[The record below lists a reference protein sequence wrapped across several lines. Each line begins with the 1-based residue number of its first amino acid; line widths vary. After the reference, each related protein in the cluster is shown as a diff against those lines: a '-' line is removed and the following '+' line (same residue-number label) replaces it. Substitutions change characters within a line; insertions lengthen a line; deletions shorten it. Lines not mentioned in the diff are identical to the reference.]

1 MRWGRFAGALF
12 FAAALL
18 GAPLAPFGAQWSPR
32 REVRIGVAGLPV
44 SLEPAAALDGATPL
58 VARQVFD
65 TLVVW
70 REGSTDIEPGLATR
84 WSVSRDGLVWS
95 FTLRDN
101 VRFHDGT
108 ALTAADVAA
117 SFDRHLRDP
126 SRPAVV
132 WAALLGG
139 VPGVVREIRATD
151 PRTLQIVLVQP
162 YAPLLTVLAHPG
174 FGVARQVTGPDGA
187 PRLVG
192 TGPFRVVDVS
202 SGRLVV
208 EAVAGHWAGSP
219 RAERIVFL
227 EVPNE
232 EHAEAELG
240 QRGLD
245 IWFPSA
251 PPQRNEGVLS
261 MPGLTVGYLAFQTEK
276 EPFSSKKV
284 RQAVA
289 SAIDPAALG
298 LTLGRT
304 AVPLQSFLPP
314 GAWARREVF
323 PILGGTRRRVATL
336 LAEGGWPKGHTA
348 TLLGPSHLP
357 ALDVYNLAETLK
369 LALQAADIPVHV
381 RLEPEAAFREAR
393 AAGEHEIILGEA
405 AMSGGDPHQLLFPL
419 STSAGSGRTAQAATL
434 SFYRNPR
441 LDDILT
447 RAAQL
452 SFRPE
457 RQRLYH
463 RAQAILAEDLPWLP
477 LYVRLVWA
485 VARPEVRGLR
495 LHPSGIPRLATVS
508 LEATPGVP

>member
-1 MRWGRFAGALF
+1 MPIRRSAGVLLFALT
-12 FAAALL
+12 LL
-18 GAPLAPFGAQWSPR
+18 GAAVVPLGAQWPPR
-32 REVRIGVAGLPV
+32 REVKIGVTGLPPAV
-44 SLEPAAALDGATPL
+44 EPVAALDGAAAL

-70 REGSTDIEPGLATR
+70 REGSTDIEPGLAVR
-84 WSVSRDGLVWS
+84 WSASRDGLVWS

-117 SFDRHLRDP
+117 AFDRHLHDP

-132 WAALLGG
+132 WSALLGG
-139 VPGVVREIRATD
+139 VPGVVREIRAAD
-151 PRTLQIVLVQP
+151 PRTVQIVLVQP

-174 FGVARQVTGPDGA
+174 FGVARQVTAADGA
-187 PRLVG
+187 VRLVG
-192 TGPFRVVDVS
+192 TGPFRVVENGR
-202 SGRLVV
+202 GRLVV
-208 EAVAGHWAGSP
+208 EAVAGHWSGSP
-219 RAERIVFL
+219 RADRLVFL
-227 EVPNE
+227 EVPDE

-245 IWFPSA
+245 IWFPAA

-261 MPGLTVGYLAFQTEK
+261 MPGLSVGYLAFQTER
-276 EPFSSKKV
+276 EPFSSKKI

-289 SAIDPAALG
+289 AAIDPAILG
-298 LTLGRT
+298 LVLGRT

-314 GAWARREVF
+314 GAWARREGF
-323 PILGGTRRRVATL
+323 PVLGGTRRRVAAL

-348 TLLGPSHLP
+348 TLLGPSHMP
-357 ALDVYNLAETLK
+357 ALDAYSLAESLK
-369 LALQAADIPVHV
+369 LALLAADIPVRV

-393 AAGEHEIILGEA
+393 ARGDQEMVLGEA
-405 AMSGGDPHQLLFPL
+405 TMTGGDPHQLLFPL
-419 STSAGSGRTAQAATL
+419 STSAEPSRNPRTL
-434 SFYRNPR
+434 NFSFYRNPR
-441 LDDILT
+441 LDDVLT

-463 RAQAILAEDLPWLP
+463 RAQAILAEELPWLP

-495 LHPSGIPRLATVS
+495 LHPSGLPRLATVS
-508 LEATPGVP
+508 LEAAPGVP

>member
-1 MRWGRFAGALF
+1 MRRRGFV
-12 FAAALL
+12 AALL
-18 GAPLAPFGAQWSPR
+18 AGAALPGVLAVPVGAQGPPR
-32 REVRIGVAGLPV
+32 REVRLGVAGLP
-44 SLEPAAALDGATPL
+44 SALEPAAALDGAAAL

-65 TLVVW
+65 TLVAW
-70 REGSTDIEPGLATR
+70 REGSTDIEPALATR
-84 WSVSRDGLVWS
+84 WTASRDGLVWS

-126 SRPAVV
+126 SRPSVV
-132 WAALLGG
+132 WSTLLRG
-139 VPGVVREIRATD
+139 VPGVIREIRATD
-151 PRTLQIVLVQP
+151 PRTVQFVLVQP

-174 FGVARQVTGPDGA
+174 FGVARQVSGPDGV

-192 TGPFRVVDVS
+192 TGPFRLVDVS

-219 RAERIVFL
+219 LSERIVFL

-245 IWFPSA
+245 VWFPSA
-251 PPQRNEGVLS
+251 PPTRNEGVLS
-261 MPGLTVGYLAFQTEK
+261 APGLTVGYLAFQTEK
-276 EPFSSKKV
+276 EPFSRRKI

-289 SAIDPAALG
+289 AAIDPAILG

-314 GAWARREVF
+314 GVWARREGF
-323 PILGGTRRRVATL
+323 PILGGTRQRAAAL
-336 LAEGGWPKGHTA
+336 LAQGNWPAGHTA

-357 ALDVYNLAETLK
+357 ALDVYTLAEALK
-369 LALQAADIPVHV
+369 LALQTADIPVRV
-381 RLEPEAAFREAR
+381 RLEPEAAYRQARE
-393 AAGEHEIILGEA
+393 AGEHDIVLGEA
-405 AMSGGDPHQLLFPL
+405 TVGGGDPHLLLYPL
-419 STSAGSGRTAQAATL
+419 STSEGTSRSPQVL
-434 SFYRNPR
+434 NFSFYRNPR
-441 LDDILT
+441 LDDVLL
-447 RAAQL
+447 RASQL

-457 RQRLYH
+457 RQRLYQ

-495 LHPSGIPRLATVS
+495 LHPTGLPRLATVS
-508 LEATPGVP
+508 LEAAPGLP